1 MPKKALI
8 AMSGGVDSSVAAWLT
23 KQAGCECLGA
33 TMQLFPKP
41 AAAENASD
49 DVAEAQAA
57 AERLGMPHLVF
68 DFAAEFRQ
76 QVMDRFAAAYE
87 QGQTP
92 NPCISCNRRLKF
104 GRLLEEARRLGCTHI
119 ATGHYARIEYD
130 AGRGRWLLQKA
141 VDPSKDQSYV
151 LFGLTQQQLA
161 CTLLPLGGLTKAQVR
176 QIAEQQGFANAHKR
190 ESQDIC
196 FVPDGD
202 YAAFIQQHTGR
213 SYPPGDFVDKH
224 GNVLGRH
231 RGIIHYTMGQRHGM
245 GLALGRPAYV
255 CGLCPQENT
264 VQVGFAEDLYIS
276 GLRLREINLI
286 ALPELIEP
294 QYFAVKMGYRRKEQ
308 PALVQQTGPDELS
321 IRFVRPQRTTGLGQ
335 AAVIYAGNVV
345 IGGGLIAQTLTD

>member
-23 KQAGCECLGA
+23 QQAGFDCLGA
-33 TMQLFPKP
+33 TMQLFPKAADAP
-41 AAAENASD
+41 DEAAEARA
-49 DVAEAQAA
+49 V
-57 AERLGMPHLVF
+57 AERLGLPHLVF
-68 DFAAEFRQ
+68 DLAAEFRR
-76 QVMDRFAAAYE
+76 QVMDKFAAAYE

-92 NPCISCNRRLKF
+92 NPCISCNRCLKF
-104 GRLLEEARRLGCTHI
+104 GRLLAEAQKLGCTHI

-130 AGRGRWLLQKA
+130 EGRNRWLLKKA
-141 VDPSKDQSYV
+141 LDAGKDQSYV
-151 LFGLTQQQLA
+151 LFGLSQQQLA
-161 CTLLPLGGLTKAQVR
+161 RTLLPLGGLSKAQVR

-213 SYPPGDFVDKH
+213 AYPPGDFVDKQ
-224 GNVLGRH
+224 GRVLGRH
-231 RGIIHYTMGQRHGM
+231 RGLIHYTMGQRHGM

-255 CGLCPQENT
+255 CSLCPQQNT
-264 VQVGFAEDLYIS
+264 VQVGFSEDLYIS
-276 GLRLREINLI
+276 GLRLRESNLI
-286 ALPELIEP
+286 AVPELAEP
-294 QYFAVKMGYRRKEQ
+294 QYFAVKMGYRRREQ
-308 PALVQQTGPDELS
+308 PALVQQTGPEELL

-335 AAVIYAGNVV
+335 AAVVYAGDVV